1 MSWLAKIAR
10 RTPQPAGAPGRE
22 TLDAWLR
29 EGFDRAGE
37 GDAAEAERL
46 YRKVLE
52 HDPRDADALYFLGS
66 LAMGGGREAE
76 AAELY
81 RKAID
86 ARPGDAAF
94 WFGLG
99 TACHYLR
106 RMTES
111 VEAYRAGLALQ
122 PENASMRN
130 NLAATLL
137 EIGRGDEARQEMEKL
152 RSSGFE
158 SGQMVSNLGNVYR
171 EQARI
176 EDAIAACRRA
186 IELSPNDVHAFTNL
200 LLTLNYSERH
210 DAAAL
215 FAEHR
220 RFGARFAR
228 PYVAPQPDRTWPRR
242 LRIGYVSPDFR
253 SHVVAFF
260 IEPILASHDRD
271 RFEIFCYYSHR
282 WEDQFTERL
291 RRLSDHWRECVHL
304 SDAEMAD
311 RIRAD
316 RIDILVD
323 LAGHTGDHRLLVF
336 ASKPAPLQA
345 TYLGYPNTT
354 GLDAIDYRISDARAD
369 PPGEADRLSVE
380 QLLRPWST
388 YFCYRPPP
396 DCPDAGAL
404 PASKAG
410 HITFGCFNNLPKVSG
425 AFLDAAARVLA
436 AVPASRFRLKSKTLD
451 VPHVAERM
459 RERLVR
465 NGIDPARLDLR
476 GWETTTKGHLASY
489 DAIDIALDSFPYNGA
504 TTTCEALWMGVPV
517 VTVAGDRHA
526 GRMGSSLLHAVGLG
540 DLVAHDVDEYV
551 DKCVALAADL
561 PRLAELRS
569 GLRER
574 MRRSPA
580 MDEKGF
586 TRALERSYTEAWERT
601 INPQAQQAKPD
612 DQAIA
617 RLLREGAS
625 LRAAGKTLEAGELY
639 KQILKGTPDEVQALS
654 ALWDL
659 SYETG
664 NQGAAIDWLRRGI
677 AANGELAP
685 LHYMMGYSLLAE
697 ANFSDAAAA
706 FRAALA
712 LDPRMAKAHN
722 NLGCALEAQGA
733 LQEASECY
741 RSAMELDPRLADAL
755 YNLGNLYRQ
764 LGDTQQASRYIRQA
778 LELDGGRADWKCN
791 LADLLFEQF
800 RLEEA
805 LRCYSEAIEL
815 DSSQARAYAGRG
827 LAALAWGAVDAADA
841 DLRKAMELQPDNA
854 ELHSGWLL
862 SLHYRRGNEPQALFE
877 EHIAWAK
884 RHTVRIGRQ
893 AARAEHERRP
903 DRRLNIGYVS
913 PDFGQHALAN
923 FIEAVLSRH
932 DRTKFRIFCYS
943 AVAFPDA
950 VTQRLQALSDEWR
963 DIARMSDEI
972 AAERMRAD
980 RIDILVDLAGHTR
993 GGRMQLFAR
1002 KPAPLQMTWL
1012 GYPNTTGLAAMD
1024 YRLTDWHAS
1033 PAGAERYHT
1042 ERLVRMPHS
1051 QWCFQPPF
1059 AAPEIGA
1066 SPFTAKG
1073 VITFGSFHNLAKVT
1087 PQMLA
1092 LWSRVLERVPG
1103 SRLVIVA
1110 RGAGERAGHLR
1121 EMFRQG
1127 GVAPQRID
1135 CLGHVPL
1142 EEFFRLHNEVDINLD
1157 SFPYTGGTTT
1167 FHSLWM
1173 GVPVV
1178 TLKGTTPVSRGG
1190 TSVLS
1195 VLGLEELIGESEG
1208 DYVNIAVALAA
1219 DRDRLA
1225 RWRQELRERLER
1237 SPLMDGE
1244 RFTRD
1249 LEAKYREMWDRWLE
1263 EEERSQ
1269 QTLRLHV
1276 GGWQF
1281 MPGWKILNVQ
1291 PGPGVDYVG
1300 DCSDLGQFADGSVDE
1315 IYASHVLEH
1324 LGYLEKLPRA
1334 LAEFRRVLK
1343 PGGAARISVPDF
1355 EILCR
1360 MFIDPR
1366 YSAEQRIHIM
1376 RMAFGGQVDADDFHH
1391 VGLSFEI
1398 LRDFLQSAGFS
1409 RVERVAEFGLF
1420 EDTSLFKFAGV
1431 PISLNVIAYK

>member
-1 MSWLAKIAR
+1 MSWLTKIAR

-22 TLDAWLR
+22 TLDGWLR
-29 EGFDRAGE
+29 EGFDRAAE
-37 GDAAEAERL
+37 GDLAEAERL

-52 HDPRDADALYFLGS
+52 HDPRDGDALYFLGGI
-66 LAMGGGREAE
+66 AMTGGREAE

-94 WFGLG
+94 WFGFG

-106 RMTES
+106 RMGES
-111 VEAYRAGLALQ
+111 VQAYRAGLALQ
-122 PENASMRN
+122 PENAAMRN

-137 EIGRGDEARQEMEKL
+137 EIGRGDEAREEMERL

-158 SGQMVSNLGNVYR
+158 SGQLTSNLGNVYR

-186 IELSPNDVHAFTNL
+186 IELAPNDVHAFTNL

-228 PYVAPQPDRTWPRR
+228 PYVAPQPDRSGPRR
-242 LRIGYVSPDFR
+242 LRIGYLSPDFR

-260 IEPILASHDRD
+260 IEPILASHDRE

-291 RRLSDHWRECVHL
+291 RSLSEHWLDCVHL
-304 SDAEMAD
+304 SDAELAD

-336 ASKPAPLQA
+336 AAKPAPIQA
-345 TYLGYPNTT
+345 SYLGYPNTT

-369 PPGEADRLSVE
+369 PPGEAERFSVE
-380 QLLRPWST
+380 QLLRPWPT

-396 DCPDAGAL
+396 DCPEPAPR
-404 PASKAG
+404 PASAAG

-436 AVPASRFRLKSKTLD
+436 AVPGSRLRLKSKTLD
-451 VPHVAERM
+451 IVHVVDRM

-476 GWETTTKGHLASY
+476 GWETTTKGHIASY
-489 DAIDIALDSFPYNGA
+489 GAIDIALDSFPYNGA

-517 VTVAGDRHA
+517 VTLAGDRHA
-526 GRMGSSLLHAVGLG
+526 GRMGSSLLNAVGLG
-540 DLVAHDVDEYV
+540 ELVARNVEEYV
-551 DKCVALAADL
+551 EKCVALAGDL
-561 PRLAELRS
+561 SRVAQLRGS
-569 GLRER
+569 LRER
-574 MRRSPA
+574 MRRSPV
-580 MDEKGF
+580 MDETGF
-586 TRALERSYTEAWERT
+586 TRALERCYTEVWERK
-601 INPQAQQAKPD
+601 INPEPQVKPD
-612 DQAIA
+612 ERAIA
-617 RLLREGAS
+617 GLRQRAAS
-625 LRAAGKTLEAGELY
+625 LREAGKTLESEELY
-639 KQILKGTPDEVQALS
+639 KQILKTRPDDVEALT
-654 ALWDL
+654 AVWDL

-664 NQGAAIDWLRRGI
+664 NQGAAIDWLRGGI
-677 AANGELAP
+677 AANDGLAP

-697 ANFSDAAAA
+697 GNVADATAS
-706 FRAALA
+706 FRAALE

-741 RSAMELDPRLADAL
+741 RNALDIDPKLADAL

-764 LGDTQQASRYIRQA
+764 LGDREQATQYIRQA
-778 LELDGGRADWKCN
+778 LELDGGRAEWKCN
-791 LADLLFEQF
+791 LGDLLVEQS
-800 RLEEA
+800 RLGEA
-805 LRCYSEAIEL
+805 LRSYSAAIAI
-815 DSSQARAYAGRG
+815 DSSHGRAYAGRG
-827 LAALAWGAVDAADA
+827 LAFLALGAVDEADA
-841 DLRKAMELQPDNA
+841 DLRKAIELQPGNA

-862 SLHYRRGNEPQALFE
+862 SLHYRRGDEADVLFK
-877 EHIAWAK
+877 EHLAWAK
-884 RHTVRIGRQ
+884 RHAARIGRQ
-893 AARAEHERRP
+893 AVRAEHERRP
-903 DRRLNIGYVS
+903 ERRLNIGYVS
-913 PDFGQHALAN
+913 PDFGQHSLAN
-923 FIEAVLSRH
+923 FIEAVLSGH
-932 DRTKFRIFCYS
+932 DRAKFRVFCYS

-950 VTQRLQALSDEWR
+950 VTQRLQGLSDEWR
-963 DIARMSDEI
+963 DISRMSNEL
-972 AAERMRAD
+972 AAERIRAD

-993 GGRMQLFAR
+993 GGRLLLFAR
-1002 KPAPLQMTWL
+1002 KPAPVQVTWL

-1033 PAGAERYHT
+1033 PEGAERYHT

-1051 QWCFQPPF
+1051 QWCFKPSF
-1059 AAPEIGA
+1059 AAPDIGA
-1066 SPFTAKG
+1066 SPRKAKG
-1073 VITFGSFHNLAKVT
+1073 AVTFGSFHNLAKVT
-1087 PQMLA
+1087 PRVLA
-1092 LWSRVLERVPG
+1092 LWCRVLRSVPG
-1103 SRLVIVA
+1103 SKLVMVA
-1110 RGAGERAGHLR
+1110 RGADERAAELR
-1121 EMFRQG
+1121 EIFRRG
-1127 GVAPQRID
+1127 GVDPERIR

-1142 EEFFRLHNEVDINLD
+1142 EEFFQLHNEVDINLD

-1173 GVPVV
+1173 GVPVI
-1178 TLKGTTPVSRGG
+1178 TLQGSTPVSRGG
-1190 TSVLS
+1190 TSVLGA
-1195 VLGLEELIGESEG
+1195 LGMTELIAGSEE
-1208 DYVNIAVALAA
+1208 DYVNIATALAQ
-1219 DRDRLA
+1219 DRNRLET
-1225 RWRQELRERLER
+1225 WRRELRRRLES
-1237 SPLMDGE
+1237 SPLMDAE
-1244 RFTRD
+1244 SFTRD
-1249 LEAKYREMWDRWLE
+1249 VEAKYREMWERWCE
-1263 EEERSQ
+1263 EQERSQ
-1269 QTLRLHV
+1269 QVLRLHV
-1276 GGWQF
+1276 GGWQM
-1281 MPGWKILNVQ
+1281 MPGWKILNIQ
-1291 PGPGVDYVG
+1291 AGPGVDYVG
-1300 DCSDLGQFADGSVDE
+1300 DCTDLSQFADGSVEE

-1324 LGYLEKLPRA
+1324 LGYVEKLPRA
-1334 LAEFRRVLK
+1334 LAEFRRALK
-1343 PGGAARISVPDF
+1343 AGGVARISVPDF

-1360 MFIDPR
+1360 MFVDPR
-1366 YSAEQRIHIM
+1366 YSAEQRMHIM

-1398 LRDFLQSAGFS
+1398 LSDFLRSAGFS
-1409 RVERVAEFGLF
+1409 RVERVADFGLF